1 MPLTEL
7 LIPHATGAS
16 RCTVMAD
23 MYCTYCAAGSETE
36 AAVIEGQLEIN
47 GSGTV
52 SFIIF
57 NICS

>member
-1 MPLTEL
+1 MPLMEL

-16 RCTVMAD
+16 MLDRCTVMAD

-52 SFIIF
+52 SF
-57 NICS
+57 